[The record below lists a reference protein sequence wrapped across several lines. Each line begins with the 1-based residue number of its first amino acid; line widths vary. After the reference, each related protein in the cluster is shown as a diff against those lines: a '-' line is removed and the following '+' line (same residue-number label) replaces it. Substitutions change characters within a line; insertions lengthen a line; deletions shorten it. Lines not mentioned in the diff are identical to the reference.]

1 MTAILELQNIRL
13 SLTNS
18 RGERYEL
25 LRGVNLAV
33 EKGGVTALVGGNGT
47 GKTTLFNIIS
57 GFQPAYRGDICFE
70 GQLLNRMPA
79 HRISQRGIGRLFQG
93 GQLLAGLTLM
103 ENMKMASSDRF
114 GEVPFSAFGRLRRYR
129 EKEIEKENQAHQIFE
144 RLFGPSNKYLGMLD
158 RDASAFSYGEQ
169 RLLSMARLLM
179 GDNRLLLLD
188 EPTAGVNP
196 VYIDNIERI
205 IREMVGDGMTVL
217 LIEHNM
223 HFVRR
228 VADCCAYLD
237 DGVIVK
243 TGPTQTVLDDEEVR
257 NSYLGL

>member
-57 GFQPAYRGDICFE
+57 GFQPAYRGDIRFD

-93 GQLLAGLTLM
+93 GQLGGAHLDGKY
-103 ENMKMASSDRF
+103 ENGF
-114 GEVPFSAFGRLRRYR
+114 
-129 EKEIEKENQAHQIFE
+129 
-144 RLFGPSNKYLGMLD
+144 
-158 RDASAFSYGEQ
+158 Q
-169 RLLSMARLLM
+169 RQ
-179 GDNRLLLLD
+179 
-188 EPTAGVNP
+188 
-196 VYIDNIERI
+196 
-205 IREMVGDGMTVL
+205 
-217 LIEHNM
+217 
-223 HFVRR
+223 VRR
-228 VADCCAYLD
+228 SAVL
-237 DGVIVK
+237 GVWTASPI
-243 TGPTQTVLDDEEVR
+243 
-257 NSYLGL
+257 S

>member
-57 GFQPAYRGDICFE
+57 GVQPAYRGDIRFE

-114 GEVPFSAFGRLRRYR
+114 RSRRL
-129 EKEIEKENQAHQIFE
+129 
-144 RLFGPSNKYLGMLD
+144 
-158 RDASAFSYGEQ
+158 
-169 RLLSMARLLM
+169 
-179 GDNRLLLLD
+179 
-188 EPTAGVNP
+188 
-196 VYIDNIERI
+196 
-205 IREMVGDGMTVL
+205 DG
-217 LIEHNM
+217 
-223 HFVRR
+223 F
-228 VADCCAYLD
+228 A
-237 DGVIVK
+237 VIVK
-243 TGPTQTVLDDEEVR
+243 KKSRKRTKPTKSSNAFSDPATNTSACLTETHR
-257 NSYLGL
+257 PSHTANSASYRWPVC